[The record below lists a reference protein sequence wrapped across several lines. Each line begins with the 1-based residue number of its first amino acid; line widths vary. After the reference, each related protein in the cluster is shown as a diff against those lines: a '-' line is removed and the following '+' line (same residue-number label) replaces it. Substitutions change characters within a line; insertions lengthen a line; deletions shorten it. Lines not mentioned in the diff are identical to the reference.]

1 MNLKIE
7 VSSKDYNSDTIDNG
21 RIVKSFFI
29 TLANNVFN
37 QSYKYYEKYNEYKDM
52 NDENDVYE
60 LPLLYNERN
69 IYSLIA
75 VQ

>member
-37 QSYKYYEKYNEYKDM
+37 QSYKYYE
-52 NDENDVYE
+52 
-60 LPLLYNERN
+60 
-69 IYSLIA
+69 II
-75 VQ
+75 